1 VSLGRAAL
9 VAGVIS
15 SLVAC
20 AEQPSVRP
28 ALTPATPPSTP
39 PVVTPEAPPTVDGDV
54 TVASVNGIQ
63 VIVERMPGAAFA
75 AGQLYVRG
83 GTRNWTAQNAGIE
96 DLALRVAAAG
106 GTASLDKT
114 TFSRKLAALG
124 ASVSG
129 DAHNDFSG
137 LYLKAP
143 VSAWDDALPLLV
155 DAFLSPAL
163 PPAEVELVRTQMLA
177 ELHHEQ
183 ESPESQIWTLERTQL
198 FAGHPYANRS
208 IGSLASLT
216 AITPGDLGPYL
227 ARLRETSR
235 LVFVAVGDLDPAHVV
250 RQLLGA
256 LPRGSYVEAP
266 LPPLVFGPSH
276 LVTLER
282 KLPTNYCETAFPA
295 PRWSDP
301 DWVTGLVT
309 MSGYSWRLWQEVRTK
324 RNLTYAVSAYVNEN
338 FAYPFGAME
347 VTAVNPNAAMRVML
361 DEARRLRDEPMPE
374 QELAG
379 FKSVFLTG
387 YLESH
392 ETPDGQAASL
402 ADAQLYAG
410 DWHLARTL
418 PDRVRAV
425 TAPDVQ
431 AYVKKYLGHLQAA
444 VVGDPAKVDQA
455 IFTSF

>member
-1 VSLGRAAL
+1 MPAMPPSPPPAAL
-9 VAGVIS
+9 A
-15 SLVAC
+15 A
-20 AEQPSVRP
+20 ATDAP
-28 ALTPATPPSTP
+28 A
-39 PVVTPEAPPTVDGDV
+39 TVDGDV
-54 TVASVNGIQ
+54 TVASVSGVQ
-63 VIVERMPGAAFA
+63 VIVERIPGAAFA

-96 DLALRVAAAG
+96 DLAFRVAAAG
-106 GTASLDKT
+106 GTRSLDKT
-114 TFSRKLAALG
+114 VFSRKLAALG

-137 LYLKAP
+137 LYLKTP
-143 VSAWDDALPLLV
+143 VSAWDAAMPMLV
-155 DAFLSPAL
+155 DAFLNPAL
-163 PPAEVELVRTQMLA
+163 PSAEIEIVRTQMLA

-183 ESPESQIWTLERTQL
+183 ESPDGQLWTLERSQL
-198 FAGHPYANRS
+198 FAGHPYSNRS
-208 IGSLASLT
+208 IGNLESVA
-216 AITPGDLGPYL
+216 AIAPGDLGPYL

-235 LVFVAVGDLDPAHVV
+235 LVIVAVGDLDPGHVVDQV
-250 RQLLGA
+250 RQLLGG

-301 DWVTGLVT
+301 EWVTGLVT
-309 MSGYSWRLWQEVRTK
+309 MSGFSWRLWQEVRTK

-361 DEARRLRDEPMPE
+361 DEARRLREEPMPD

-387 YLESH
+387 YLEGH
-392 ETPDGQAASL
+392 ETPDGKAASL
-402 ADAQLYAG
+402 ADAQLYGG
-410 DWHLARTL
+410 DWRLARTL
-418 PDRVRAV
+418 PERVRAV
-425 TAPDVQ
+425 TTGDVQ
-431 AYVKKYLGHLQAA
+431 AYAKKYLVHLQAA
-444 VVGDPAKVDQA
+444 VVGDPGRVDPT
-455 IFTSF
+455 IFTSL